1 MRPLLDFFVITE
13 LGCIGRWPIS
23 DRCSSSKTG
32 LPISPSKPTHELGY
46 GIRISGARSILAYL
60 LSLIHPFNNLFHSC
74 TLLSNPWLFLHL
86 LWRCEIGG
94 R

>member
-23 DRCSSSKTG
+23 DRCSSSK
-32 LPISPSKPTHELGY
+32 PTNELGY

-74 TLLSNPWLFLHL
+74 TSLSNPWLFLHL